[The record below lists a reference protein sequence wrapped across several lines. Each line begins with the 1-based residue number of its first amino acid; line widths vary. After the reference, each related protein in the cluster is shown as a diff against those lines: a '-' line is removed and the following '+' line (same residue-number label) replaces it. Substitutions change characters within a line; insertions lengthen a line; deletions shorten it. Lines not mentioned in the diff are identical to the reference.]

1 MNASVNV
8 ILKNVKAMTSLSAD
22 TSSARRE
29 GSITLTALRAFVAVI
44 EEQSF
49 SLAATRLGVTQPGI
63 SVQLAALERAC
74 GFLVCHRKP
83 QIALTEGGRAL
94 FVKARLILNQMA
106 EFEAQVRE
114 LESTASGRIRI
125 GMSAP
130 YVAMP
135 LISRFLALY
144 PDMLMDTRL
153 GNTSSLLEDVSQL
166 RIDVGVMSLV
176 GPVPNLACHLVSA
189 PRLML
194 CMPAGDPLA
203 ALPQV
208 HATDLAGRQF
218 ILREKGSLTRQVL
231 ESVFAAENVAMR
243 SQFELGSREA
253 VKEAV
258 AAGLGVTA
266 LFEGEEGGDSRFAT
280 VPFATVPTPSG
291 VYAVALQESLA
302 LPHVRAFMQGA
313 DIPDA

>member
-1 MNASVNV
+1 MNASTNV
-8 ILKNVKAMTSLSAD
+8 ILEEVKHMTGLPAD
-22 TSSARRE
+22 SGMARRE

-49 SLAATRLGVTQPGI
+49 SLAAIRLGVTQPGI

-94 FVKARLILNQMA
+94 FVKARLVINQMA

-114 LESTASGRIRI
+114 LESNASGRIRI

-135 LISRFLALY
+135 LVSRFLGLY
-144 PDMLMDTRL
+144 PNMLMDTRL

-176 GPVPNLACHLVSA
+176 GPLPNLACHLISA

-194 CMPAGDPLA
+194 CMRAGDPLA
-203 ALPQV
+203 ALAQV
-208 HATDLAGRQF
+208 HVADLSGRQF

-231 ESVFAAENVAMR
+231 EGVFEAEKVAIR

-266 LFEGEEGGDSRFAT
+266 LFEGEEGGDARFAT
-280 VPFATVPTPSG
+280 VPFANVPIPSG
-291 VYAVALQESLA
+291 VYAVALHESLA
-302 LPHVRAFMQGA
+302 LPHVRAFMQGTA
-313 DIPDA
+313 VLDT

>member
-1 MNASVNV
+1 MNTSANLISED
-8 ILKNVKAMTSLSAD
+8 VKAMSESLAD
-22 TSSARRE
+22 TSTVRRE
-29 GSITLTALRAFVAVI
+29 GSITLTSLRAFVAVI

-94 FVKARLILNQMA
+94 FVKARLIINQLA
-106 EFEAQVRE
+106 ELEANVRE
-114 LESTASGRIRI
+114 VESTVGGRIRI
-125 GMSAP
+125 GMSTP

-153 GNTSSLLEDVSQL
+153 GNTSSLLDDVNQM
-166 RIDVGVMSLV
+166 RIDVGVMSLA
-176 GPVPNLACHLVSA
+176 GPLPNLACQLVSV
-189 PRLML
+189 PRLVL
-194 CMPAGDPLA
+194 CVRADDPLA
-203 ALPQV
+203 ALPELRS
-208 HATDLAGRQF
+208 TDLADRHF

-231 ESVFAAENVAMR
+231 ESVFAAEGVAIR

-280 VPFATVPTPSG
+280 VPFASLPTPLG
-291 VYAVALQESLA
+291 VYAVALQESMA
-302 LPHVRAFMQGA
+302 LPHVRAFMQGSENTNT
-313 DIPDA
+313 

>member
-1 MNASVNV
+1 MNASLSV
-8 ILKNVKAMTSLSAD
+8 ILEDVKGMTASSAD
-22 TSSARRE
+22 AGTVRRE
-29 GSITLTALRAFVAVI
+29 GSITLTSLRAFVAVI

-94 FVKARLILNQMA
+94 FIKARLIMNQMA
-106 EFEAQVRE
+106 EFEANVRE
-114 LESTASGRIRI
+114 LQSTASGRIRI

-144 PDMLMDTRL
+144 PDMLMHTRL

-176 GPVPNLACHLVSA
+176 GPVPNLACHLIAA
-189 PRLML
+189 PRLVL
-194 CMPAGDPLA
+194 CVRAGDPLA
-203 ALPQV
+203 DLPQLR
-208 HATDLAGRQF
+208 ATDLADRQF
-218 ILREKGSLTRQVL
+218 VMREKGSLTRQVL
-231 ESVFAAENVAMR
+231 ESVFAAENVPLR
-243 SQFELGSREA
+243 CLFELGSREA

-266 LFEGEEGGDSRFAT
+266 LFEGEEGGDARCTT
-280 VPFATVPTPSG
+280 VPFASVPTPSG
-291 VYAVALQESLA
+291 VYAVALQESLE
-302 LPHVRAFMQGA
+302 LPHVRAFMQGT
-313 DIPDA
+313 DISHA